1 MTYISI
7 TFYLFV
13 TAVLLL
19 YYILPLKYRWF
30 VLLGGSLLFYWEAMG
45 TGSGMAVILAT
56 TLAAYGAGVLL
67 ERVKNRGVLAAAVLL
82 MVIPWFCVKNGNYVL
97 EVLLHRSSVEWI
109 VPLGISFYTL
119 QVISYLADVYRGRVA
134 AQKNPAKFM
143 LFVMFFPQIV
153 QGPIPRYERLA
164 GQLYDGHRFD
174 ERMVVG
180 GFYRILWG
188 FFLKLM
194 IADRAAVF
202 VNWVYELDY
211 EYVGCYVLIAGILYS
226 IELYADF
233 AACISISK
241 GVANLFGIQ
250 LADNFRHP
258 YLAVSVKDFWHRWH
272 ISLSEWLKDY
282 IYIPLGGSRKGK
294 VRTYINLALTF
305 LVSGIWHGAGLRFV
319 VWGMMHAVYQIMG
332 QLTQNLQRKAAKL
345 TGLDRAS
352 EAALWIRRV
361 WTFLCVMMA
370 WIIFRAESLRKGL
383 KMIWSMFQVRNI
395 WIFTNDALLGWALE
409 WKEWVVLA
417 VSVLILFVVSIK
429 QEQGVSFSKLVFR
442 QPVYVRWILYL
453 IAIFGIMSFG
463 VYGTGYDAQAFIYGG
478 F

>member
-1 MTYISI
+1 M
-7 TFYLFV
+7 
-13 TAVLLL
+13 
-19 YYILPLKYRWF
+19 
-30 VLLGGSLLFYWEAMG
+30 
-45 TGSGMAVILAT
+45 
-56 TLAAYGAGVLL
+56 
-67 ERVKNRGVLAAAVLL
+67 
-82 MVIPWFCVKNGNYVL
+82 
-97 EVLLHRSSVEWI
+97 
-109 VPLGISFYTL
+109 
-119 QVISYLADVYRGRVA
+119 
-134 AQKNPAKFM
+134 
-143 LFVMFFPQIV
+143 
-153 QGPIPRYERLA
+153 
-164 GQLYDGHRFD
+164 
-174 ERMVVG
+174 
-180 GFYRILWG
+180 
-188 FFLKLM
+188 
-194 IADRAAVF
+194 
-202 VNWVYELDY
+202 
-211 EYVGCYVLIAGILYS
+211 YS

-345 TGLDRAS
+345 TGLDRAP